1 MKITTKARY
10 NMNLVYLD
18 NSATTKP
25 HKEVIDE
32 VANCMEQYFAN
43 PSSAHKLGIEA
54 EKKLKA
60 AREKVAAFLKAKPQE
75 IIFTSGGSEANNM
88 AVLGVVLKGDHII
101 TTKIEHPSIIRLLQD
116 MEKESYEITYL
127 DVDCDGLINIEQLAN
142 SMKENTKL
150 ISIMYVN
157 NEMGSIQPMNE
168 IINIVREKSRK
179 AKVHIDA
186 VQAMGKINI
195 NVKDLG
201 ADLISFS
208 AHKIHG
214 PKGVGALYIKEGL
227 RLRPLIAGG
236 GQEFDIRSGTE
247 NLPGISGFGIAVEM
261 MSKGFEDKQAHIRKL
276 KQHFIEGLKSCDK
289 VKINSPLDN
298 NHIDNILNV
307 SFEGVRG
314 EVMLHSFE
322 DYNIYV
328 STGSACSAKKGS
340 HKNYVLPAM
349 GLNTMQAEAAIR
361 FSFSYQNTT
370 QEIDYTID
378 AIKKILPF
386 LRRISK

>member
-1 MKITTKARY
+1 
-10 NMNLVYLD
+10 MNLVYLD

-25 HKEVIDE
+25 HKEVVDE
-32 VANCMEQYFAN
+32 VAQCMEQYYAN
-43 PSSAHKLGIEA
+43 PSSAHKLGVDA

-60 AREKVAAFLKAKPQE
+60 AREKLAVFLKAKPQE

-88 AVLGVVLKGDHII
+88 AVLGVVSKGDHII
-101 TTKIEHPSIIRLLQD
+101 TTKIEHPSVIKLLQD
-116 MEKESYEITYL
+116 MEKDSFEITYL
-127 DVDCDGLINIEQLAN
+127 DVDCHGCINLEQLSS

-157 NEMGSIQPMNE
+157 NEMGSIQPINE
-168 IINIVREKSRK
+168 IIDIVREKSRK

-186 VQAMGKINI
+186 VQAFGKLPM
-195 NVKDLG
+195 NVKEIG

-261 MSKGFEDKQAHIRKL
+261 AAKGFEDKKQSIRAL
-276 KQHFIEGLKSCDK
+276 KQHFIEGLKGFDRI
-289 VKINSPLDN
+289 KINSPLDEK
-298 NHIDNILNV
+298 HIDNILNV

-314 EVMLHSFE
+314 EVMLHALE

-328 STGSACSAKKGS
+328 STGSACSAKKGA

-349 GLNTMQAEAAIR
+349 GLSSTQAEGAIR
-361 FSFSYQNTT
+361 FSFSYLNTIE
-370 QEIDYTID
+370 EIDYTID